1 MATSQV
7 KKKAERGTGIDP
19 TTLSVVWNRFE
30 SILDEVGEKVL
41 HATQSFVMANVRDLG
56 QTINDPDGRIVAVAA
71 YLPIHMLVSGEVIG
85 HIKEW
90 FNNKFY
96 PGDFIIGN
104 DPYIIR
110 SSHLPDWSFVRPI
123 FYEDELLGFFQF
135 KGHVADTGGFLP
147 GGYGPGAYDIIAEGL
162 NIPPLRIIEKGVLK
176 KELWGFLLRNV
187 RNPNQVDMDTM
198 LINGALAQAEES
210 VVRLVDKYGLE
221 MVKACMREIID
232 AGERA
237 TRAEFTRIPD
247 GVYTGESATD
257 WDGTTDKPIWV
268 RVKMIVTGDEIT
280 FDFSDSDPQATFV
293 NSPVGNTLAHTI
305 MSLYFALDPSVPKNH
320 GNMIPVKIIAPEGCV
335 CNPKYPATVGASAI
349 SVGNIITEACLI
361 ALSKA
366 IPDKVPAGF
375 AKHWCP
381 INIGMDRRIM
391 DPRTGNIKQ
400 YFAETFA
407 SDGSAGAM
415 KGYDGWQGVGT
426 YGFVGSLVRP
436 DIEIFESMVP
446 YRVRTCEVMQDWEG
460 AGEFRGGPGVY
471 LELIADTVPGDAAIL
486 MTGNSDGSVV
496 PPYGVAGGQTPPTVE
511 AWIQSPDGKK
521 RPCRTMSNEPIFP
534 GEICYSKVSGG
545 GGWGHPFNRDVKRMQ
560 EDVLEGLISLQRARE
575 VYGVVLDP
583 ETLEVDAQAT
593 EKLRKEMKARTK

>member
-1 MATSQV
+1 M
-7 KKKAERGTGIDP
+7 
-19 TTLSVVWNRFE
+19 
-30 SILDEVGEKVL
+30 
-41 HATQSFVMANVRDLG
+41 
-56 QTINDPDGRIVAVAA
+56 
-71 YLPIHMLVSGEVIG
+71 
-85 HIKEW
+85 
-90 FNNKFY
+90 
-96 PGDFIIGN
+96 
-104 DPYIIR
+104 
-110 SSHLPDWSFVRPI
+110 
-123 FYEDELLGFFQF
+123 
-135 KGHVADTGGFLP
+135 
-147 GGYGPGAYDIIAEGL
+147 
-162 NIPPLRIIEKGVLK
+162 LK

-221 MVKACMREIID
+221 MVKACMREIIN

-237 TRAEFTRIPD
+237 TRAEFTTIPD
-247 GVYTGESATD
+247 GVYTGASATD

-268 RVKMIVTGDEIT
+268 RVKMIVKGDEIT
-280 FDFSDSDPQATFV
+280 FDFSDSDPQASFV
-293 NSPVGNTLAHTI
+293 NSPVGNTLSHTI

-335 CNPKYPATVGASAI
+335 CNPRYPATVGASAI

-471 LELIADTVPGDAAIL
+471 LELIADTVPGDPAIL
-486 MTGNSDGSVV
+486 MTGNSDGAVV
-496 PPYGVAGGQTPPTVE
+496 PPYGVAGGQTPPKVE

-560 EDVLEGLISLQRARE
+560 EDVLEGLISLKRARE
-575 VYGVVLDP
+575 VYGVVLDH

-593 EKLRKEMKARTK
+593 ENLRKEMKARAK